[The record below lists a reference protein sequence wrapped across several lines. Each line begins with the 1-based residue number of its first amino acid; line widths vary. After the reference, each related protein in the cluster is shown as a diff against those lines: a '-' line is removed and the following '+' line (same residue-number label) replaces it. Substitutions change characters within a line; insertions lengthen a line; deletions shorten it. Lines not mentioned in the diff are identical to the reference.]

1 MSKLRTATVYVVR
14 VVSPTVDPED
24 IAEQM
29 TAALVSALPD
39 TWEMMRPSI
48 DVRTVNLVFRSFEG
62 GTSIDISSG
71 PYEGVTVSSTTTEHT
86 DGDPAGSTGVAAL
99 KAHVQAPR
107 SISGDELQGFRDAVR
122 AAFSAVGI
130 GGFRTS
136 VVRGTQNIP
145 GDFGVP
151 PTPPLP
157 GAQTNLLLVAGVAAA
172 GAVFLSVV
180 GARRNREQ
188 EEGGEE
194 VAGLDAGRC
203 PVGWRSVQHDPMT
216 GERLRRMHCW
226 NPRTNELKRLADSL

>member
-24 IAEQM
+24 IAEQL
-29 TAALVSALPD
+29 TAALSSALPD
-39 TWEMMRPSI
+39 TWDMMRPSI
-48 DVRTVNLVFRSFEG
+48 DVRTVNLVFRTFEG
-62 GTSIDISSG
+62 GTSIDVSGG
-71 PYEGVTVSSTTTEHT
+71 PYDGVTVSSTTAEQP
-86 DGDPAGSTGVAAL
+86 DGEPAGSTGVAAL

-107 SISGDELQGFRDAVR
+107 SISGEELEGFRDAVR

-130 GGFRTS
+130 GGLRTT
-136 VVRGTQNIP
+136 VVRGTESIP

-157 GAQTNLLLVAGVAAA
+157 GAQTNLLLIAGVAAA
-172 GAVFLSVV
+172 GALFLSVV
-180 GARRNREQ
+180 GARRREQ
-188 EEGGEE
+188 EEEPEAE

-226 NPRTNELKRLADSL
+226 NPRTNELRRLADSL